1 MKLVEKDKK
10 IQKLTEIVQMYETGK
25 IIGSKA
31 PQLTEVLQVHKN
43 ADVDI
48 PVPQKY
54 DSEIYKMSRAEFIMS

>member
-25 IIGSKA
+25 ITGTKA

-43 ADVDI
+43 
-48 PVPQKY
+48 
-54 DSEIYKMSRAEFIMS
+54 